1 MGCTVPPPF
10 AGGLAPEDHLT
21 KRVRARVIPRGVH
34 GLLRLWR
41 SGGRGAY
48 PTDTVKRIFRAGA
61 AIAIGAAL
69 ATATAGACGGRSG
82 LLDDATD
89 AAAVGASDGAPDAR
103 AVHDARPADVTLHDA
118 GPDGKDGSSDASHDG
133 SDGGARD
140 SGHHDA
146 GSPVNSLLLEQ
157 VWFMTGERDGGLKN
171 YFVDFRKPGT
181 PIVTC
186 NAQVPPA
193 TGDEGTAVFT
203 DPNTGQLLL
212 YTDGITVYNGADGT
226 QLANGNGLMGQPSAT
241 EPGLITPTSTGIGKT
256 FYVFTLDYSDD
267 SSPTG
272 DIYYSIA
279 DLGQG
284 PHGTVVNKNTHLFSG
299 NVGEALDVL
308 PHANGADFWVLTYA
322 GASTVDA
329 FLVGASGVSTTP
341 VSSSTGLAG
350 TVLRSAINHSYDYGH
365 VVLAMS
371 FGGTPAGQLATADFD
386 RSTGL
391 LSNVK
396 SVATG
401 DLGYHASYS
410 GDGTKLYYVKGTEGW
425 QGVAYQYDLTTGT
438 ETMLGGSGLA
448 AGKLALDGKLYFV
461 GYSKPALSVVS
472 SPDAPGAAAGF
483 VADALP
489 LGGCLG
495 AFGVP
500 NQTAAH
506 W

>member
-1 MGCTVPPPF
+1 
-10 AGGLAPEDHLT
+10 
-21 KRVRARVIPRGVH
+21 VRC
-34 GLLRLWR
+34 
-41 SGGRGAY
+41 
-48 PTDTVKRIFRAGA
+48 IFRAGA
-61 AIAIGAAL
+61 AIALGAAL
-69 ATATAGACGGRSG
+69 GTATAAGCGSRTGVG
-82 LLDDATD
+82 LLFDEASDG
-89 AAAVGASDGAPDAR
+89 AAGGASDGGLDVG

-118 GPDGKDGSSDASHDG
+118 GPIGRDGSSDGSSDSSSGGDGGHDG
-133 SDGGARD
+133 SSDGGDGGARD
-140 SGHHDA
+140 SSGDGDSSGNHDA
-146 GSPVNSLLLEQ
+146 GAPVNSLLLEQ
-157 VWFMTGERDGGLKN
+157 VWFMTGEPTGILKN

-186 NAQVPPA
+186 NASVPA
-193 TGDEGTAVFT
+193 ASGDEGTAVFT
-203 DPNTGQLLL
+203 DPNTGQLLF
-212 YTDGITVYNGADGT
+212 YTDGITVYNGADNT
-226 QLANGNGLMGQPSAT
+226 QLDGGSALQGNPSAT
-241 EPGLITPTSTGIGKT
+241 EPGLITPTSIGIGQT
-256 FYVFTLDYSDD
+256 FYVFTLDYTDD

-272 DIYYSIA
+272 DIYYSII

-284 PHGTVVNKNTHLFSG
+284 LHGAVKNKNTHVFTG

-308 PHANGADFWVLTYA
+308 PHTNGADFWVLTYD
-322 GASTVDA
+322 GASKVDA

-341 VSSSTGLAG
+341 VTSSTGLTG
-350 TVLRSAINHSYDYGH
+350 TVLRSAINHSYDYDH
-365 VVLAMS
+365 VVLAMN
-371 FGGTPAGQLATADFD
+371 FGGTPPGQIATGDFD
-386 RSTGL
+386 RSTGM

-396 SVATG
+396 VFTTG

-410 GDGTKLYYVKGTEGW
+410 GDGTKLYYVKGTQGW

-438 ETMLGGSGLA
+438 ETALGGSGLA

-461 GYSKPALSVVS
+461 GYNKAALSVVS

-489 LGGCLG
+489 LGGCLA